1 MSFSS
6 RMLESFKS
14 QAVRAILWAA
24 IFAWAVTSIIDVSV
38 ELMPSWRPMLF
49 TGIFLFLYVFSK
61 VYPEKQRVTLRWTY
75 AATLLL
81 AVWYILYSLF
91 GAVDV
96 QAILFHLNYDVGSEA
111 VQDQAFEQSMVAIIP
126 FVLVM
131 ISWWQLASISRG
143 MAFLNRCL
151 PVVLLALNPL
161 TWLGAAGALASAGP
175 PPMDLSS
182 AFKDPEK
189 DVVASGWTKN
199 LLHIFVESAEL
210 TLWDEERFGDVA
222 RPLKNLSAK
231 AWSADNVEQVE
242 LTGWTLAGH
251 VASTCGVPLLSLGV
265 IHRNSFDLVDEILP
279 GAECLGDILERNGY
293 TNVFLKGAS
302 LDFAGTRGFAA
313 NHGYERLLGFDEL
326 HDRFPGRVNLWGLHD
341 EDMLQVAYEQVLELG
356 KQSTPYSLML
366 TTLGGHAP
374 TGLISPSC
382 EALPFVSRQ
391 PNDTLKAFACTN
403 WLVER
408 FVDRLERDGLL
419 ENTVVVIQSDHLA
432 MRNEVYGDLQA
443 SDRRNMF
450 MVLGT
455 EHRDTVS
462 KPAST
467 IDLFPTILAAMGFS
481 IPDGRAGLG
490 VDLRSNMPTLIEKLG
505 TDDMNRAIAKA
516 DGLRDRVWALDR
528 QLH

>member
-1 MSFSS
+1 MSIGS
-6 RMLESFKS
+6 RMLEGFKS

-24 IFAWAVTSIIDVSV
+24 VFAWAVTSIIDVSV

-49 TGIFLFLYVFSK
+49 TAIFLFLYVFSK

-131 ISWWQLASISRG
+131 ISWWQLAGMSRG

-151 PVVLLALNPL
+151 PATLLVLNPL
-161 TWLGAAGALASAGP
+161 TWAGAAGALASAGP
-175 PPMDLSS
+175 PPMDLSL
-182 AFKDPEK
+182 AFKDPIG
-189 DVVASGWTKN
+189 VGASGPTKN
-199 LLHIFVESAEL
+199 LVHIFVESAEL

-222 RPLKNLSAK
+222 RPLKNLSTR
-231 AWSADNVEQVE
+231 AWSAENVKQVE

-279 GAECLGDILERNGY
+279 GAECLGDILKRNGY

-326 HDRFPGRVNLWGLHD
+326 HHRFPGRVNLWGLHD
-341 EDMLQVAYEQVLELG
+341 EDMLQVAYEQVSELD
-356 KQSTPYSLML
+356 KQSAPYSLML

-419 ENTVVVIQSDHLA
+419 KNTIVVIQSDHLA

-467 IDLFPTILAAMGFS
+467 IDLFPTILASMG
-481 IPDGRAGLG
+481 IPVPDGLAGLG
-490 VDLRSNMPTLIEKLG
+490 VDLRGEMSTLLEKLG
-505 TDDMNRAIAKA
+505 TDEFNRAIAQA
-516 DGLRDRVWALDR
+516 DELRDRIWGLDP